1 MEPYFHFKAK
11 ESTIMKKFFKEFKE
25 FINRGNVMD
34 MAVGIIIGGA
44 FTSIVSSLVE
54 DIINPFLGLFG
65 GMNFDKLSWNIL
77 GEVTLNYGKFLT
89 AVINF
94 LIMALVVFILVRTLN
109 NASAKLSHKG
119 NEPAPKPTT
128 KVCPMCKSQIS
139 IDACRCPQ
147 CTSVLDAKAVKEF
160 EASLLDK

>member
-1 MEPYFHFKAK
+1 
-11 ESTIMKKFFKEFKE
+11 MKKFLKEFKE

-94 LIMALVVFILVRTLN
+94 LIMALVVFIIVRTLN
-109 NASAKLSHKG
+109 QASAKLSHK
-119 NEPAPKPTT
+119 EEKPAAPTT
-128 KVCPMCKSQIS
+128 KVCPMCKSTIA

-147 CTSVLDAKAVKEF
+147 CTSILDAKSVKEF
-160 EASLLDK
+160 EASVSQK